1 MNWLHNK
8 EQEKENEYQYN
19 QLIKKQTKIDR
30 NSGWRTYREAKQ
42 VEQKLTGRSMLK

>member
-19 QLIKKQTKIDR
+19 QFVKKQTKVFRKLD
-30 NSGWRTYREAKQ
+30 WRTYKEAK
-42 VEQKLTGRSMLK
+42 